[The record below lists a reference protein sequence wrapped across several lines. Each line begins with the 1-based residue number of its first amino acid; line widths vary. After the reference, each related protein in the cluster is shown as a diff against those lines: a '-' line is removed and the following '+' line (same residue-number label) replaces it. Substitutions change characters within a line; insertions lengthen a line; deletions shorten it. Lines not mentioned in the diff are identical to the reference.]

1 MLVQALKYPLAT
13 NKNIGGFMLYILDTN
28 QQTTRKLTQDLKSFG
43 LNPHEW
49 NLLREKSQEYRI
61 ESKQDQNFV
70 FKGKASRKGKWDQL
84 VLISI

>member
-1 MLVQALKYPLAT
+1 
-13 NKNIGGFMLYILDTN
+13 MLYILDTN
-28 QQTTRKLTQDLKSFG
+28 QQTTRKLSQDLKSFG